1 MNLESQHN
9 IVNADLEWIKGQ
21 LAPEASYIVFEHNLQ
36 GRKDSIFSKSLR
48 VYDYLEQKKYSWQQ
62 VKDGSLFREY
72 LVIRIEPGKEEETLG
87 KMISLGFPKSTVYY
101 LYRAGDES

>member
-1 MNLESQHN
+1 MNFESGHKIIDAN
-9 IVNADLEWIKGQ
+9 LEWIKGQ
-21 LAPEASYIVFEHNLQ
+21 LAPEGSYIVFEHDLQ

-48 VYDYLEQKKYSWQQ
+48 VYDHLKQKKYSWQK
-62 VKDGSLFREY
+62 VNDRSLFREY

-101 LYRAGDES
+101 LYRAGDDI